1 MKKVF
6 LFVCFCIVLCVPCFA
21 GSFGPYVH
29 VTKPNTQY
37 SIGISG
43 SGNVDFF
50 IRPNNIGQQYVYS
63 ISTANNGTISFVGT
77 TSNGQE
83 VDDSYSNWT
92 QKAVIGSDTI
102 YEGSNF
108 SWSYDENAVLTGPT
122 PFSWDTSNADIYAQ
136 YVGFLEDNPYP
147 RPGTSDPNYPG
158 NNPGDTPG
166 PSSSFRVP
174 AGNVL
179 YFQVDSEQDV
189 ILDANMPKLSSF
201 LFGGNP
207 WGDSGIRYGPAASLP
222 SSSTTFPILSQDA
235 VSWSVKQ
242 PTNVLGQSRVGTST
256 KRCIVGQWYA
266 LYLPSI
272 FGLLDTTT
280 DLDSSRYLP
289 GASVDISGSFSNI
302 KVYPLESQYN
312 WSGADFV
319 TGSADDYETYYDGSV
334 DENGSVTFTNQDG
347 VVSTPPNGG
356 SNQFDVDTNP
366 LNLVETIKNI
376 LSNIL
381 KEIESLFTFGYDA
394 IRSLVGIM
402 SDFVSVFSGLYSWLP
417 HPVYSA
423 LISAITIAIVIGVF
437 KVFL

>member
-6 LFVCFCIVLCVPCFA
+6 LFISCVFCLSVFSFA
-21 GSFGPYVH
+21 SAASFSDTLQWSYGTGRIEYKSSNGYYFLV
-29 VTKPNTQY
+29 
-37 SIGISG
+37 
-43 SGNVDFF
+43 SGNSSPSVYF
-50 IRPNNIGQQYVYS
+50 IS
-63 ISTANNGTISFVGT
+63 
-77 TSNGQE
+77 
-83 VDDSYSNWT
+83 SYPDVT
-92 QKAVIGSDTI
+92 
-102 YEGSNF
+102 
-108 SWSYDENAVLTGPT
+108 
-122 PFSWDTSNADIYAQ
+122 FSWDRISLSNPENPVVTSSSDVADSVSYNGYYYDIGGYSPASTN
-136 YVGFLEDNPYP
+136 VVTPNLIPFSTLNDAFAAFEIELPNLPPPGSGG
-147 RPGTSDPNYPG
+147 GTS
-158 NNPGDTPG
+158 G

-201 LFGGNP
+201 LFASNP

-242 PTNVLGQSRVGTST
+242 PTNVLGQSRVGTAT
-256 KRCIVGQWYA
+256 KHCIVGQWYA

-272 FGLLDTTT
+272 FGLLDTTS

-289 GASVDISGSFSNI
+289 GASVDISGSFSQI
-302 KVYPLESQYN
+302 KVYPLESQFN

-402 SDFVSVFSGLYSWLP
+402 SDFVSVFQGLYSWLP

-423 LISAITIAIVIGVF
+423 LISAVTIAIVIGVF